1 MCDKQWKD
9 IAYIKGNDMLN
20 FLKNWW
26 KRPKSEKSKETFDLY
41 LAGPMRGYRDLNKFM
56 FTLVSNRLREM
67 GFKVWS
73 PSEHDNYLNLS
84 FGQVMTIDLN
94 MIINN
99 CGKIA
104 LLPGWRES
112 LGANAEVFTAFCCGK
127 EVVEVIF
134 NDEKTEIYLMS
145 FDLSD
150 YRLPYQ
156 IGETRQFDPHK
167 CALNAF
173 K

>member
-1 MCDKQWKD
+1 MFGRKKVYDF
-9 IAYIKGNDMLN
+9 YV
-20 FLKNWW
+20 
-26 KRPKSEKSKETFDLY
+26 
-41 LAGPMRGYRDLNKFM
+41 AGGMRGYKDLNKPM
-56 FTLVSNRLREM
+56 FTLVSSLIREM

-99 CGKIA
+99 CRKIA
-104 LLPGWRES
+104 LLPGWKKS

-127 EVVEVIF
+127 EIVEAIF
-134 NDEKTEIYLMS
+134 NDEKTKIDLTQ
-145 FDLSD
+145 FDPSY

-167 CALNAF
+167 CPLDSF
-173 K
+173 E